1 MPKIT
6 IDEKDYELDDFSAEA
21 KAQLESMFA
30 ADTKIAELQRDLA
43 IAQTARNA
51 YAIALKEVLPKNKN

>member
-6 IDEKDYELDDFSAEA
+6 IDEKDYELDGFSAEA
-21 KAQLESMFA
+21 KAQLESMLA

-43 IAQTARNA
+43 IVQTARNA
-51 YAIALKEVLPKNKN
+51 YAIALKDLLPKK